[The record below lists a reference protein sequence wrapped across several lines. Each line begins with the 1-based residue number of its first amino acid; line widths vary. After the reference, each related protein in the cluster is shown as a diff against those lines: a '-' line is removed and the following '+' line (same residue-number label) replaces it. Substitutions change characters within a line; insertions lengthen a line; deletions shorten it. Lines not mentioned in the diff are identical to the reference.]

1 MSDGPFSVVASSG
14 DLRPSSHGGVEFGH
28 HWTPEGVVAQSDFT
42 GAHLLHLAV
51 AGCVLND
58 VHREA
63 ERLGMTVD
71 GVRVAAWG
79 DFDRETW
86 QSTGISYSVEVSSP
100 ASAAG
105 IEELLRIVDDVA
117 EIPRALRSQAT
128 VERR

>member
-1 MSDGPFSVVASSG
+1 MADRPFSVVASSG

-28 HWTPEGVVAQSDFT
+28 HWTRAGVVVESDFT
-42 GAHLLHLAV
+42 GAHLLNLSV

-63 ERLGMTVD
+63 VRLGVIVD

-86 QSTGISYSVEVSSP
+86 QSTGIGYSVEVSSP
-100 ASAAG
+100 ASSDA
-105 IEELLRIVDDVA
+105 IDELLRIVDDVA
-117 EIPRALRSQAT
+117 EIPKALRSGTT
-128 VERR
+128 VERI

>member
-1 MSDGPFSVVASSG
+1 MTVRPFSVVASSG

-28 HWTPEGVVAQSDFT
+28 HWTPDGVVVQSDFT
-42 GAHLLHLAV
+42 GAHLLHLSV

-63 ERLGMTVD
+63 ERLGVTVD
-71 GVRVAAWG
+71 GVRVPAWG

-100 ASAAG
+100 ASSAG
-105 IEELLRIVDDVA
+105 IDELLRIVDEVA
-117 EIPRALRSQAT
+117 EIPKALRSEAS